1 METPQFLGRVQS
13 PANLLPEV
21 AEIHGKPCAHPGADR
36 LGYDG
41 AVKRAILLV
50 DHGSRR
56 ASANQTLV
64 DVAALVREQ
73 VSEEWVVEIAHM
85 EIAPPGVGQAIASCV
100 AEGAREVVVHPYFL
114 APGKHATQDIA
125 RMVQEAARQHPEVT
139 FSVTEPLGVHP
150 LMAKLVLLRC
160 GMIEDDSA

>member
-1 METPQFLGRVQS
+1 MRRCGLARAGVPTDRRTCR
-13 PANLLPEV
+13 
-21 AEIHGKPCAHPGADR
+21 AESD
-36 LGYDG
+36 YDE

-73 VSEEWVVEIAHM
+73 VGDAWIVQIAHM

-125 RMVQEAARQHPEVT
+125 RMVQEAARQHPDVS
-139 FSVTEPLGVHP
+139 FSVTEPLGVHA

-160 GMIEDDSA
+160 GVLRDGSE